1 MSDND
6 TETTVT
12 PEAPSTP
19 GTPNTPGTPG
29 RTRRT
34 DQGLSPIEFMRWCW
48 TQLTSMRTALVLLFM
63 VALAAIPGSLIP
75 QQPVS
80 PIQVLDFAEDNPEL
94 DKIYSAL
101 FLYDVYGSPW
111 FAAIYL
117 LLFVSLIG
125 CILPRIKVYWRA
137 LRNPPPKIPARLTRL
152 PEWGRGTLAAGKEAS
167 LATAAATLKRKGFRV
182 LSHPNGVSA
191 ERGYL
196 RELGNLVFHL
206 SLIFVLGAVAYNN
219 LFTFKGTAT
228 VVEGAGFSNVITQYD
243 EFNAGP
249 GVDMNDLPPFSLT
262 VNRFH
267 AAFERGNVQRGAA
280 RLFDADITATTATGT
295 KDVNVAVN
303 QPLVIDGV
311 NVHLLGH
318 GYAAHVTVKDA
329 SGNIAF
335 SGPVVFQ
342 PQDGNFSSYGVIKAQ
357 DGRPK
362 RLAFEG
368 WFLPT
373 ATVDELGPR
382 STFPDADNPELF
394 LNAWTGAPKE
404 ETGRPENIYTLDT
417 TGLTQ
422 VTRDG
427 QIVSFRLKPGQL
439 YELPEGQ
446 GSIQFDGWSRWTKL
460 QISHSPGL
468 PIAAGAL
475 AIGVIGL
482 CFSLFVRPRRIW
494 VKIIDDDQVEVGG
507 LDRADSRSGL
517 ADDITTILS
526 SVSPRS
532 VGPPDTKPADT
543 TPQGDRP

>member
-1 MSDND
+1 MS
-6 TETTVT
+6 TK
-12 PEAPSTP
+12 
-19 GTPNTPGTPG
+19 
-29 RTRRT
+29 T
-34 DQGLSPIEFMRWCW
+34 DSGLRPIEFLRWGW

-75 QQPVS
+75 QESVS
-80 PIQVLDFAEDNPEL
+80 PIQVIDFAEANPEL
-94 DKIYSAL
+94 DRIYRAL
-101 FLYDVYGSPW
+101 HLYDVYGSPW

-125 CILPRIKVYWRA
+125 CILPRLKVYWRA
-137 LRNPPPKIPARLTRL
+137 LRTPPPKIPARLSRL
-152 PEWGRGTLAAGKEAS
+152 PEWGRGRLASSSSEA
-167 LATAAATLKRKGFRV
+167 LATASATLKAKGFRV
-182 LSHPNGVSA
+182 VTHPNGVSA

-206 SLIFVLGAVAYNN
+206 SLIFVLAAVAYNN
-219 LFTFKGTAT
+219 VFTFKGTAT

-249 GVDMNDLPPFSLT
+249 GVDMNDLPPFSLK

-267 AAFERGNVQRGAA
+267 AAFERGDVQRGAA
-280 RLFDADITATTATGT
+280 RLFNADVTATTTDGSQDANIQ
-295 KDVNVAVN
+295 VNE
-303 QPLVIDGV
+303 PLTIDGV

-342 PQDGNFSSYGVIKAQ
+342 PQDGNFSSFGVIKAH
-357 DGRPK
+357 DARPQ

-373 ATVDELGPR
+373 AIVDQLGPR

-394 LNAWTGAPKE
+394 LNAWTGAPKQ
-404 ETGRPENIYTLDT
+404 ETGRPENVYTLDKA
-417 TGLTQ
+417 GMTQ
-422 VTRDG
+422 ITRDG

-439 YELPEGQ
+439 YELPDGQ

-468 PIAAGAL
+468 PFAAGAL
-475 AIGVIGL
+475 ALGVLGL

-494 VKIIDDDQVEVGG
+494 VKVLDDDQVEVGG
-507 LDRADSRSGL
+507 LDRAESRSGL
-517 ADDITTILS
+517 AEDITAVLS
-526 SVSPRS
+526 SVSPRTS
-532 VGPPDTKPADT
+532 TQPPGEQP
-543 TPQGDRP
+543 